1 MFTIRDVIILAAIG
15 ISLPLCFLRPMY
27 GIIVWTV
34 MAFVNPQ
41 TFGWGLAQQS
51 SPALLVAIPT
61 ILGGLIYTRG
71 WHRLANREVLLLLIL
86 WVWFT
91 ITTFNSGH
99 DPMFVEKSVAAWD
112 RWSMVSKILL
122 MTVMAV
128 AIVDSWQ
135 RLRLLLLTVAGCF
148 GFLVVKDLPIMILTN
163 GASRV
168 YGPSYSMIADNNDF
182 GLALNMALPFFF
194 FLAKT
199 ERNRKVRWLMMFLFL
214 ATIAAIVFTYSRGAL
229 IGLIAVLGCMLLQA
243 RLKGILLP
251 VVLLAFLA
259 AAFLT
264 PQAWRNRMST
274 DNALDAS
281 ARSRLNVWQY
291 SWALASDY
299 PVMGGGFDAFTP
311 SLFVRYA
318 PDPRDVHGPHSV
330 YFGVLAEH
338 GFTGLAMYLTLVL
351 SCLLGLGRIIRRARL
366 YHDNVSVSYANMLR
380 FSMAGFLASG
390 AFLGRAYFD
399 FFFLIVACVAILR
412 YLFWMNPEV
421 NAVEEENDEDALA
434 ARDVENF
441 SIQARAQLT
450 GFEGA

>member
-1 MFTIRDVIILAAIG
+1 MFTIRDIIILAAIG
-15 ISLPLCFLRPMY
+15 ISLPFCFLRPMY

-34 MAFVNPQ
+34 LAFVNPQ

-61 ILGGLIYTRG
+61 ILGCLVYTRG
-71 WHRLANREVLLLLIL
+71 WQRLANREVLLLLLL
-86 WVWFT
+86 WAWFT
-91 ITTFNSGH
+91 ITTFNSSH
-99 DPMFVEKSVAAWD
+99 DPMFAEKSVAAWD

-122 MTVMAV
+122 MTVLTI

-135 RLRLLLLTVAGCF
+135 RLRLLLLVTAGCF
-148 GFLVVKDLPIMILTN
+148 GFLVLKNLPVMILTN

-199 ERNRKVRWLMMFLFL
+199 ELSRKVRWLMMFLFL
-214 ATIAAIVFTYSRGAL
+214 STIAAIVFTYSRGAL
-229 IGLIAVLGCMLLQA
+229 IGLIVVLGCMLLQA

-251 VVLLAFLA
+251 LVLLVFLT

-274 DNALDAS
+274 DNALDTS

-299 PVMGGGFDAFTP
+299 PLMGGGFEAFTP
-311 SLFVRYA
+311 SLFARYA
-318 PDPRDVHGPHSV
+318 PDPRDVHGPHSI
-330 YFGVLAEH
+330 YFGILAEH
-338 GFTGLAMYLTLVL
+338 GFTGLAMYLALIS
-351 SCLLGLGRIIRRARL
+351 SCLLGLGKIARRARL

-399 FFFLIVACVAILR
+399 FFYLIVAFVAILR
-412 YLFWMNPEV
+412 CLFWANPDRHAAGSENEEAPPAQREV
-421 NAVEEENDEDALA
+421 ED
-434 ARDVENF
+434 F
-441 SIQARAQLT
+441 SLQAGAHLT
-450 GFEGA
+450 GLEGA